1 MAPSPERK
9 PKRAVDIAWD
19 EDKQSVKKTRKVGE
33 KNLATVVR
41 HAIADNC
48 KGFSEEQ
55 IHGRIVDGKTLYDR
69 VYSAKQK
76 QLQEPGSIST
86 GK

>member
-9 PKRAVDIAWD
+9 SKRAVDIAWD
-19 EDKQSVKKTRKVGE
+19 KDKQSVKKTRKVGE

-48 KGFSEEQ
+48 KGSSVEQ
-55 IHGRIVDGKTLYDR
+55 ADSRTHRGRQDTL
-69 VYSAKQK
+69 
-76 QLQEPGSIST
+76 
-86 GK
+86 